1 MRASTG
7 SPCRAFFHPGG
18 PSDRTCRWSSG
29 RGLFRSLKIG
39 QSGWREGCGF
49 PSCSEPTSQHPLSAT
64 FEDLQKNDNSM
75 LASLYTFGHVGGLN
89 FMENVPQ
96 SDSEKLHTFRQ
107 VQLSGFGD
115 EFLVFVSSV
124 EGINAVRV

>member
-1 MRASTG
+1 MPIKSSTLLVRASTG

-64 FEDLQKNDNSM
+64 FEDLQKITIQYRLVFTHSVM
-75 LASLYTFGHVGGLN
+75 
-89 FMENVPQ
+89 
-96 SDSEKLHTFRQ
+96 
-107 VQLSGFGD
+107 FGD
-115 EFLVFVSSV
+115 KILWQLYHKVKVKSDIPSGKCSCPALETNFLSL
-124 EGINAVRV
+124 